1 MFGFNKT
8 YRVSPFLL
16 VVCVNLTACPVYAAD
31 DVRTYR
37 DREFGFSFVYPA
49 AWSEQTGIGRNTRVA
64 ITAPTSQPQAN
75 CNIVVRRV
83 PGTATQ
89 NQDQLNRG
97 LDGKEFEH
105 DYWLRDMP
113 KNTRVFDARRVSL
126 GRHVAR
132 SAVLDFSATVQGYT
146 GYTTQLHLVTL
157 SPGLFFGFTCGSQ
170 GDTPEEARASYTF
183 WKSTFSNIVL
193 SLRLCGAK

>member
-1 MFGFNKT
+1 MFGFHNT
-8 YRVSPFLL
+8 YRVSSFLL
-16 VVCVNLTACPVYAAD
+16 VMCVNLSACSVYAAD
-31 DVRTYR
+31 NVRTYR

-49 AWSEQTGIGRNTRVA
+49 TWSEQPGIGRNTRVV
-64 ITAPTSQPQAN
+64 ITAPTNQPQAS
-75 CNIVVRRV
+75 CNIIVRRV
-83 PGTATQ
+83 SGIAKQ

-113 KNTRVFDARRVSL
+113 KNTRVFDAQRISL

-132 SAVLDFSATVQGYT
+132 SAVLDFSATIQGYT
-146 GYTTQLHLVTL
+146 GYATQLHLVTL

-170 GDTPEEARASYTF
+170 GDTPKEARASYTF
-183 WKSTFSNIVL
+183 WKSTFFNIVR
-193 SLRLCGAK
+193 SLRLKGEK